1 MISTT
6 ENSSFPVSGADAES
20 SGFQASTSASS
31 SGVSARVDSAL
42 NGERVQRVAQ
52 SAHDVVDRMAER
64 AVPAVERLRTGLLD
78 ARDAVKVRADNLSVM
93 QDEWVTQCRTSVRE
107 KPLTAV
113 AIGVVAGMFLSRLL
127 SSR

>member
-6 ENSSFPVSGADAES
+6 ENSSFPGVGVGTESLSSQDESTSMS
-20 SGFQASTSASS
+20 SGIA
-31 SGVSARVDSAL
+31 ARVDSTL

-78 ARDAVKVRADNLSVM
+78 ARDAVKVRADNLSVI
-93 QDEWVTQCRTSVRE
+93 QDEWLTQCRTSVRE

>member
-1 MISTT
+1 MVTST
-6 ENSSFPVSGADAES
+6 ESSSFAAGGAGAEF
-20 SGFQASTSASS
+20 GGTQPNTSAT
-31 SGVSARVDSAL
+31 GTGIAARVDSTL
-42 NGERVQRVAQ
+42 NGETVNRVAR

-64 AVPAVERLRTGLLD
+64 AVPAVERLRSGLLD

-93 QDEWVTQCRTSVRE
+93 QDEWLTQCRTSVRE

-127 SSR
+127 SR